1 MSGLLVN
8 TSNGGGGGGG
18 GGGGSAGGGGG
29 GSLSAAAAV
38 GGGVGVGVAIALVL
52 YLAWSCARLRR
63 AGRQQA
69 AFKQADFEGYLE
81 ARERRRRERRGGAA
95 ASSAAPATPTHVAH
109 MTTPR
114 PSQPLPPQSQPP
126 LSHGEEW
133 GVRTPA
139 PRGQSFAEA
148 EAAVATAGLPPGRG
162 NGSGAID
169 VLALSRALSVGLPP
183 PRVAALSAKR
193 GALL

>member
-1 MSGLLVN
+1 MSN
-8 TSNGGGGGGG
+8 
-18 GGGGSAGGGGG
+18 
-29 GSLSAAAAV
+29 AAV
-38 GGGVGVGVAIALVL
+38 GGGVGVGVAIALVV

-95 ASSAAPATPTHVAH
+95 AASSAPATPTHVAH
-109 MTTPR
+109 LTTPR
-114 PSQPLPPQSQPP
+114 PLQPQPP
-126 LSHGEEW
+126 HGVEW

-148 EAAVATAGLPPGRG
+148 KAAAAATAGLPPGRG
-162 NGSGAID
+162 DGSGAID